1 MNSDTF
7 EWNFK
12 LTTKQAECFRYL
24 RDDIHTEIWY
34 WGAAWWWKTRVWVSW
49 VMFCCITYP
58 WTRYFI
64 WRKELTTLKKST
76 YQTYLDILADCWVP
90 DELIPKVDWQNNI
103 IKFWTGSQIH
113 LLDLAYKPTDQDYH
127 RFGSTEYTWWFVDE
141 AAEVDQKAITILKT
155 RIWRQKNELYD
166 LKPKILLTFNPD
178 KWHVYADFYR
188 PRRDWTLPPFRVF
201 IPAKATDN
209 KYLSKNYLEQLE
221 HADEVTRQRLLYWN
235 FEYDETKWKV
245 FRTDE
250 ILDMF
255 TNNIEASNDP
265 YISADVARLWDDK
278 TIITVWKWLE
288 AVEFIR
294 MEKKTTD
301 VIANKIKE
309 LEYRYKV
316 PRRHIVIDTD
326 WVWWWVADQL
336 RWCYQFHNNARPIET
351 EVDNNYWN
359 LKAQCY
365 FMLHFLAEKRL
376 IKLNASWQD
385 KDEICLEL
393 ENILK
398 KNPDKDWK
406 ILLESK
412 EDMKKRL
419 WDNSPDI
426 ADSIMMRMVFE
437 LDHSWPVKR
446 YDAVFDSYE

>member
-1 MNSDTF
+1 MSNDTF
-7 EWNFK
+7 EFNLK
-12 LTTKQAECFRYL
+12 LMPKQAECFKYL
-24 RDDIHTEIWY
+24 IDDVTTEIWY
-34 WGAAWWWKTRVWVSW
+34 WWAAWWWKTRLWVSW
-49 VMFCCITYP
+49 VLANCIRYP

-64 WRKELTTLKKST
+64 WRKELTTLVKST
-76 YQTYLDILADCWVP
+76 YQTYIEILDDCKVP
-90 DELIPKVDWQNNI
+90 PELRPNENRKTNI
-103 IKFWTGSQIH
+103 FTFWNKSQIF
-113 LLDLAYKPTDQDYH
+113 LLDLAYKPSDPEYH

-141 AAEVDQKAITILKT
+141 AAEVDQKAIKMLKT
-155 RIWRQKNELYD
+155 RIWRQKNEEYG

-178 KWHVYADFYR
+178 KWHVYADYYR
-188 PRRDWTLPPFRVF
+188 PWRDKTLPNWRVF

-209 KYLSKNYLEQLE
+209 KHLTKNYIEQLE
-221 HADEVTRQRLLYWN
+221 HSDEVTRQRLLFGN
-235 FEYDETKWKV
+235 FEYDDKPWKV
-245 FRTDE
+245 FATDE
-250 ILDMF
+250 VLDLF

-265 YISADVARLWDDK
+265 YISCDVARLGNDK

-288 AVEFIR
+288 AIEFYR
-294 MEKKTTD
+294 MEKQTTD

-309 LEYRYKV
+309 LEYWHKV
-316 PRRHIVIDTD
+316 PRNHIVIDTD

-336 RWCYQFHNNARPIET
+336 RGCYQFHNNARPIET

-365 FMLHFLAEKRL
+365 FKLHFLAEKRL
-376 IKLNASWQD
+376 IRINASWND
-385 KDEICLEL
+385 KDEIILEL

-398 KNPDKDWK
+398 KKPDADGK

-437 LDHSWPVKR
+437 LNHSWPIRR
-446 YDAVFDSYE
+446 YEAVFSQDQ

>member
-1 MNSDTF
+1 M
-7 EWNFK
+7 
-12 LTTKQAECFRYL
+12 
-24 RDDIHTEIWY
+24 
-34 WGAAWWWKTRVWVSW
+34 
-49 VMFCCITYP
+49 
-58 WTRYFI
+58 
-64 WRKELTTLKKST
+64 
-76 YQTYLDILADCWVP
+76 
-90 DELIPKVDWQNNI
+90 
-103 IKFWTGSQIH
+103 
-113 LLDLAYKPTDQDYH
+113 
-127 RFGSTEYTWWFVDE
+127 
-141 AAEVDQKAITILKT
+141 
-155 RIWRQKNELYD
+155 YD

-188 PRRDWTLPPFRVF
+188 PWRDWTLPPFRVF

-235 FEYDETKWKV
+235 FEYDDTKWKV

-288 AVEFIR
+288 AIEFIR

-426 ADSIMMRMVFE
+426 ADSIMMRMIFE